1 MPLFTSSYSRTLMF
15 TAAAFSGLLITTPS
29 YAEEDTFSLSANAAL
44 VSDYRFR
51 GISLSDKD
59 PALQGGFDLGTKSGF
74 YIGTWGSS
82 IENYEGS
89 ELELDVYGGYA
100 TSLGELDFDIGI
112 LAYTYPGSSG
122 TTYWEGYTSVGGS
135 AGVVSWTLG
144 AAYAFDQKSIGDDDN
159 IYLYL
164 DAGVPLAD
172 TPLSLAGHIAYEDG
186 AFGDSKW
193 DWTLGVSYDFEQ
205 FSLGLSYVDTNVN
218 SRTGK
223 GGVVA
228 SLSASF

>member
-1 MPLFTSSYSRTLMF
+1 MPVLTSKYFRSLLLTTTVGGTLSV
-15 TAAAFSGLLITTPS
+15 ATPVL
-29 YAEEDTFSLSANAAL
+29 AEDDTFSLSANVAL

-59 PALQGGFDLGTKSGF
+59 PAIQGGFDLETKSGF
-74 YIGTWGSS
+74 YLGTWGSS
-82 IENYEGS
+82 IENYGGS

-100 TSLGELDFDIGI
+100 TSFGDLDFDIGI
-112 LAYTYPGSSG
+112 LAYTYPGSSD
-122 TTYWEGYTSVGGS
+122 TTYWEAYSSIGGS
-135 AGVVSWTLG
+135 AGVVSWTVG

-164 DAGVPLAD
+164 DAGIPLAD
-172 TPLSLAGHIAYEDG
+172 TPLSLTGHIAYEDG
-186 AFGDSKW
+186 AFGNNKW
-193 DWTLGVSYDFEQ
+193 DWTLGVAYDFEQ

-228 SLSASF
+228 TLAASF

>member
-1 MPLFTSSYSRTLMF
+1 MPILTSKYFRVVLVI
-15 TAAAFSGLLITTPS
+15 TAAASAAATASPAF
-29 YAEEDTFSLSANAAL
+29 AEDNTFNLSANAAL

-59 PALQGGFDLGTKSGF
+59 PALQGGFDLETKSGF
-74 YIGTWGSS
+74 YVGTWGSS
-82 IENYEGS
+82 IESYEGS

-100 TSLGELDFDIGI
+100 ANFGGLDFDIGI
-112 LAYTYPGSSG
+112 LAYTYPGSSN
-122 TTYWEGYTSVGGS
+122 TTYWEAYSSVGGS
-135 AGVVSWTLG
+135 AGIVNWTLG

-164 DAGVPLAD
+164 GAGVPIAN
-172 TPLSLAGHIAYEDG
+172 TPLTLSSHIAYEDG
-186 AFGDSKW
+186 AFGTDKW
-193 DWTLGVSYDFEQ
+193 DWALGITYNFQQ
-205 FSLGLSYVDTNVN
+205 FSLSLSYIDTNVN

-228 SLSASF
+228 SLSTSF